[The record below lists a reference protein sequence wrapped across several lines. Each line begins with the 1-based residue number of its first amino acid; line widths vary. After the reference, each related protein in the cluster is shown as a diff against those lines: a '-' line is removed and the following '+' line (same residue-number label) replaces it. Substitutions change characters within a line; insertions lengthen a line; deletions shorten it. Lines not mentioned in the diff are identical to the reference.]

1 MRIVVS
7 LTTLP
12 GREALVEGA
21 IKSIQSQT
29 RPADAIY
36 LFLPREHFSGGRI
49 HVHFE
54 GVTTC
59 LLPDLGPAMKLIPT
73 LAREKDPRTLII
85 TIDDDVEYP
94 PKLIEKLLNAS
105 ILFPESAIGF
115 TGWNVTRIKDEIP
128 EIKHMN
134 QDIPGCRIF
143 ESVQVLE
150 GTRGVLYRRSFFD
163 NDILTHA
170 YMHPSFRF
178 HDDILFSGYLASRDI
193 GRIVMWFDLF
203 HGQGINNWKIHGLS
217 DGLHTTENWYQH
229 GWACW
234 SYWAKSGAY
243 DMTQLPRKSSHPVRI
258 AFIEEGLNIQI
269 AELIPVIF
277 KDLTIGGRY
286 SPADWFS
293 HLEENAVDEIFIV
306 GVTSSYFHE
315 VINQIIR
322 NLKIIRPR
330 GLIQVINPSLE
341 GSICR
346 PRQKL
351 SEMDCPSSD
360 CQSIIDDY
368 HDIFEGYGDIL
379 LINIINRCFDKMMER
394 DTSHST
400 LTLVKKR

>member
-36 LFLPREHFSGGRI
+36 LFLPREHFAGSRI
-49 HVHFE
+49 HFHFE

-59 LLPDLGPAMKLIPT
+59 LLPDIGPAMKLIPT

-105 ILFPESAIGF
+105 ILYPKSAIGF

-128 EIKHMN
+128 EIKHKN

-150 GTRGVLYRRSFFD
+150 GTRGVIYRRSFFD

-170 YMHPSFRF
+170 SMHPSFRF

-193 GRIVMWFDLF
+193 GRIVRWFDLF
-203 HGQGINNWKIHGLS
+203 QGQSINNWKIHGLS

-229 GWACW
+229 GWDCW

-243 DMTQLPRKSSHPVRI
+243 DMTQQPLTSSRPVRI
-258 AFIEEGLNIQI
+258 AFIEEGFNIKLG
-269 AELIPVIF
+269 ELIPNIF
-277 KDLTIGGRY
+277 QYLTIRGRY
-286 SPADWFS
+286 NPADWFS
-293 HLEENAVDEIFIV
+293 HLEEHAVDEIFIV
-306 GVTSSYFHE
+306 GVTSSYFHD
-315 VINQIIR
+315 VINQIIL
-322 NLKIIRPR
+322 NLQIITPG
-330 GLIQVINPSLE
+330 GLIQVINLCLE
-341 GSICR
+341 GSFCR
-346 PRQKL
+346 PPQKL
-351 SEMDCPSSD
+351 SEMDRPSSD
-360 CQSIIDDY
+360 CHGIIDDN
-368 HDIFEGYGDIL
+368 HGIIQGYGDIL
-379 LINIINRCFDKMMER
+379 LINIIDRCFDKMMER
-394 DTSHST
+394 DTSRST
-400 LTLVKKR
+400 LTLVKKL